1 MILVSIPAAKV
12 SLKKNFVWNSYIP
25 FYYLLNE
32 EILSRKNSN
41 IKHILNFPAGFLKF
55 PLFSTCEQ
63 ENTAENFKNI
73 PCCRSITYYLD
84 KDGFITLTEYKNIE
98 SELYG
103 DTESDSDLFGEKS
116 NEEEAKEFIA
126 TTDID
131 GDGKK

>member
-1 MILVSIPAAKV
+1 MILVSIPATRL
-12 SLKKNFVWNSYIP
+12 S
-25 FYYLLNE
+25 LNE

-55 PLFSTCEQ
+55 QKYSLLY
-63 ENTAENFKNI
+63 
-73 PCCRSITYYLD
+73 ITYYLD

-103 DTESDSDLFGEKS
+103 DTKADSDLFGEKS

-131 GDGKK
+131 GDGKKKNKYYLFFF

>member
-1 MILVSIPAAKV
+1 MFIFLVQFQKY
-12 SLKKNFVWNSYIP
+12 SLLY
-25 FYYLLNE
+25 
-32 EILSRKNSN
+32 
-41 IKHILNFPAGFLKF
+41 
-55 PLFSTCEQ
+55 
-63 ENTAENFKNI
+63 
-73 PCCRSITYYLD
+73 ITYYLD

-131 GDGKK
+131 GDGKKIILFF

>member
-1 MILVSIPAAKV
+1 M
-12 SLKKNFVWNSYIP
+12 KKKIRCIAQH
-25 FYYLLNE
+25 
-32 EILSRKNSN
+32 ILS
-41 IKHILNFPAGFLKF
+41 IYVIFW
-55 PLFSTCEQ
+55 
-63 ENTAENFKNI
+63 
-73 PCCRSITYYLD
+73 LD

-131 GDGKK
+131 GDGKKNYFFLFLKIELILILYF